1 LKRKALKLIKNPA
14 LFFRDYLLK
23 KNPLVLNQNN
33 ITLGT
38 ENIIINSQASNK
50 SQFSPDFP
58 IDAVYTYVDSTNK
71 EWSENLKNFKKPC
84 DKLEAHALED
94 SRFTSHDEIFFSLT
108 SLEKFAPWIRK
119 IYIITDKQNPKI
131 PKSIESKVKI
141 VDHSEII
148 PHKYLP
154 TFNSHVIEAYLHNV
168 PGLSENFIYF
178 NDDFFIARAL
188 SSSHFFRSNGIASL
202 FVSDKKINEMLI
214 KGRKTATLTAC
225 VNCNLILKSEYN
237 VCFNNTLTHTYVPL
251 KKSVYI
257 NAHDIFEKEIKEFSQ
272 NKFRSSNDLNMATF
286 LVPYMQYILAKST
299 PETDICSYFNIRS
312 PHAYLHY
319 QNLLIAKQE
328 NNLPHSFC
336 ANDFSS
342 AEFGNS
348 DYAIKLGSFLAE
360 FYDVKL
366 T

>member
-1 LKRKALKLIKNPA
+1 MKRKALKLIKNPA

-71 EWSENLKNFKKPC
+71 EWSENLKNFKIPC

-131 PKSIESKVKI
+131 PKAIESKVKI

-188 SSSHFFRSNGIASL
+188 PSSHFFRSNGIASL
-202 FVSDKKINEMLI
+202 FVSDKKINEMII
-214 KGRKTATLTAC
+214 KGRKTATLTA
-225 VNCNLILKSEYN
+225 
-237 VCFNNTLTHTYVPL
+237 T
-251 KKSVYI
+251 
-257 NAHDIFEKEIKEFSQ
+257 
-272 NKFRSSNDLNMATF
+272 
-286 LVPYMQYILAKST
+286 
-299 PETDICSYFNIRS
+299 
-312 PHAYLHY
+312 
-319 QNLLIAKQE
+319 
-328 NNLPHSFC
+328 
-336 ANDFSS
+336 
-342 AEFGNS
+342 
-348 DYAIKLGSFLAE
+348 
-360 FYDVKL
+360 
-366 T
+366 